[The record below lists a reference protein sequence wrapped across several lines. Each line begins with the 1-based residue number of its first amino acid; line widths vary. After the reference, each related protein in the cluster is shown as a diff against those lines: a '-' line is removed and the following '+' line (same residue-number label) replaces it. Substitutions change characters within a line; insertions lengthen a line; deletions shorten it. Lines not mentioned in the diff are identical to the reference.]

1 MEKKNWFEIWFE
13 DKQAMIET
21 MTRNM
26 VADLEAGY
34 DYFGKSITQQ
44 RKDIEDYKRQFDDQ
58 VEAFKFMDIGRVNHW
73 CYFDLK
79 RRGAIL

>member
-58 VEAFKFMDIGRVNHW
+58 MEAFKFMDSGRVNQW

-79 RRGAIL
+79 KRGAIA